1 MCAFRRAAAKRWLPS
16 IVHFTILGLPS
27 LFLVNNSFFSV
38 NLNRWRWQNKK
49 VDMQDWEFLLQ
60 QEGDE
65 SWLPITDRNLEL
77 IEGTYR
83 VVGFCKRSDLDVEIR
98 ITFQSEEEGKFLRR
112 SQRSRRIDSQGL
124 VVIMP
129 FTEVKAGRWE
139 FYCSQDCQ
147 SDPSLSLVPQKL
159 VIQVSRALES
169 IEEKEITPSYFT
181 SDLTEDLWATPTTE
195 PVTTTASASDRSTS
209 ISELEDIAS
218 ITDEI
223 SPEIGDVENTSI
235 DIGDNKNYTE
245 TSLSGQKNTEKLYA
259 VDLFNPRKVGIE
271 TKQITP
277 LAGQIMPPKIPGA
290 VYNNP
295 DRLPQLP
302 KFFIPQVEDYISSE
316 AADLE
321 ALNFIDLDLDD
332 LEDSELEDN
341 IDRELLETEED
352 SSWIDE
358 QFESLNLKEKF
369 WSKINETH

>member
-1 MCAFRRAAAKRWLPS
+1 MCAFRRAAANRWLPS

-27 LFLVNNSFFSV
+27 LFLVNNLFFSV
-38 NLNRWRWQNKK
+38 NLNRWRWQNKR

-98 ITFQSEEEGKFLRR
+98 ITFQSEEEGRFLRR
-112 SQRSRRIDSQGL
+112 SQRSRRTDSQGL

-139 FYCSQDCQ
+139 FYCSQDRQ
-147 SDPSLSLVPQKL
+147 SDPSLSLAPQKL
-159 VIQVSRALES
+159 VMQVSRPLES
-169 IEEKEITPSYFT
+169 IKENEIIPSYFT
-181 SDLTEDLWATPTTE
+181 SDLTEDLWATPVT
-195 PVTTTASASDRSTS
+195 PVPTTASASARSTS
-209 ISELEDIAS
+209 ITELEDIAS
-218 ITDEI
+218 ITEEI
-223 SPEIGDVENTSI
+223 SPEIGDIESTSI
-235 DIGDNKNYTE
+235 DIGDNENYIE
-245 TSLSGQKNTEKLYA
+245 TAFSEQKTTEKLYA
-259 VDLFNPRKVGIE
+259 VDLFNPRKVEIE

-290 VYNNP
+290 VYSNP

-321 ALNFIDLDLDD
+321 ALNFIDLDN
-332 LEDSELEDN
+332 LEDS
-341 IDRELLETEED
+341 IDRELLETEEE

-369 WSKINETH
+369 